1 MLIKQPGLLPYEVG
15 RFAYIPGSRPYIF
28 YLVMGAGAPHVPGI
42 LEKIVRVFRDKG
54 VPILQLK
61 ISAPTGGRGGVIVI
75 ADLKG
80 REDLAESLS
89 KELSGVE
96 LVEKV
101 YVIAPIINGISVDTL
116 SFPLTLM
123 GQRAVI
129 LRQPLYEGFIKGV
142 WKQFGSAGAILLY
155 LAGFEAGRLAY
166 RDHARL
172 TEDPSAQLAL
182 AQALFQML
190 GYGVLELVKVDD
202 ERREAVARVHDSFEC
217 ELFRGAGEVR
227 GGFVRGLIAGWL
239 AGRWGVS
246 EEREILAREVK
257 CIAKGDP
264 YCEYHVRA
272 ERK

>member
-1 MLIKQPGLLPYEVG
+1 MLMKRPGLLPYEVG
-15 RFAYIPGSRPYIF
+15 RFAYVPGSRPYIF
-28 YLVMGAGAPHVPGI
+28 HLVMGAGSPHVPGV
-42 LEKIVRVFRDKG
+42 LEKIVRVFGGKG

-89 KELSGVE
+89 KELSRVE

-101 YVIAPIINGISVDTL
+101 YVVAPITNGISVDTL

-129 LRQPLYEGFIKGV
+129 LRQPVCEGFIKGV
-142 WKQFGSAGAILLY
+142 WRQFGSAGAILLY

-166 RDHARL
+166 RDYTRL

-190 GYGVLELVKVDD
+190 GYGVLELVRVDD
-202 ERREAVARVHDSFEC
+202 ERREAVARVRDSFEC
-217 ELFRGAGEVR
+217 ELFRGAGEIR
-227 GGFVRGLIAGWL
+227 GSFVRGLIAGWL

-264 YCEYHVRA
+264 YCEYHVQA